1 MRYEPIAQ
9 IGRGGMAE
17 VLLARVHAV
26 GGVRRLAVL
35 KRIWPE
41 LATDPDFVSMFL
53 DEARL
58 SLRLNHP
65 NVVQT
70 YEVITG
76 GGELAIAMEY
86 LDGQPLTRVLNR
98 LMRSSGDLS
107 LALRLRILCNVLAG
121 LEHAHTLTD
130 IDGTPLEVVHRDV
143 SPQNVFITYD
153 GQVKLVDFGVAK
165 TLSASHNTR
174 PGTLK
179 GKLAYMAPE
188 QLQRVAID
196 HRADLFAVGVML
208 WEMLAGRR
216 MWYRMTEVEI
226 VAHLASGQPLPSLPP
241 DAGRPPGLDAICARA
256 LDADPSCRYETAAEM
271 EMDLESM
278 LVGVADS
285 HARNLGKVVS
295 MAFTPERAER
305 QAIIEAF
312 GRPSAPV
319 LSIVPSMPSV
329 ASPIVEAPVAVPI
342 ADVPSP
348 RASAPVVEA
357 VPASFDASVLFTALE
372 AEPPPVKDVPTVDID
387 LSGLVS
393 GPIAAPEISRAS
405 ALLRWSTA
413 LLLVGGMIATALYV
427 GNWPEVP
434 EHGRPV
440 AAPAPAPGPAPQ
452 PVAAPAETPQ
462 ETAAEESVRRHRRHR
477 RAFREGATVEATP
490 EAAAKEADTDG
501 TLPLSEEDPTQ

>member
-1 MRYEPIAQ
+1 
-9 IGRGGMAE
+9 MAE

-98 LMRSSGDLS
+98 LMRATGDLS

-130 IDGTPLEVVHRDV
+130 LDGSPLEVVHRDV

-165 TLSASHNTR
+165 TLAASHQTR

-196 HRADLFAVGVML
+196 KRADLFSVGVML
-208 WEMLAGRR
+208 WEMLVGRR

-226 VAHLASGQPLPSLPP
+226 VAHLASGQPLPALPP
-241 DAGRPPGLDAICARA
+241 DDGRPPGIDAICARA
-256 LDADPSCRYETAAEM
+256 LNADPSCRYETAAEM

-295 MAFTPERAER
+295 MAFTAERAER
-305 QAIIEAF
+305 QAIIEASA
-312 GRPSAPV
+312 RPSAPV
-319 LSIVPSMPSV
+319 LSNRSFH
-329 ASPIVEAPVAVPI
+329 ALNAV
-342 ADVPSP
+342 S
-348 RASAPVVEA
+348 
-357 VPASFDASVLFTALE
+357 
-372 AEPPPVKDVPTVDID
+372 
-387 LSGLVS
+387 
-393 GPIAAPEISRAS
+393 
-405 ALLRWSTA
+405 
-413 LLLVGGMIATALYV
+413 
-427 GNWPEVP
+427 
-434 EHGRPV
+434 
-440 AAPAPAPGPAPQ
+440 
-452 PVAAPAETPQ
+452 
-462 ETAAEESVRRHRRHR
+462 HRRCARGGAHR
-477 RAFREGATVEATP
+477 
-490 EAAAKEADTDG
+490 
-501 TLPLSEEDPTQ
+501 